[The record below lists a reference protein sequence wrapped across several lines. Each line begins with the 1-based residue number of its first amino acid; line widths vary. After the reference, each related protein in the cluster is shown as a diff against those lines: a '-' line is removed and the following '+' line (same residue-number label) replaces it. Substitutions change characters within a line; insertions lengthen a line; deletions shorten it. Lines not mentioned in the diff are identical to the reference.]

1 MMKNYASYS
10 FSRSVTRHE
19 HFARRDLLSLQH
31 RRGEPVDALAKQV
44 IEAKEAVKRNH
55 WLLVDSFVES
65 RSGTTAEGRREY
77 LRLFDQMQSDQFDVI
92 VIKSQ
97 DRLMRNT
104 KDWYVFI
111 ERMQKNGKQLYLY
124 LENKFYSPEDALI
137 SGIKAIMA
145 EEYSR
150 ELSKKI
156 NNAHRHRQKNGGRMM
171 LTNKPTH

>member
-1 MMKNYASYS
+1 M
-10 FSRSVTRHE
+10 
-19 HFARRDLLSLQH
+19 
-31 RRGEPVDALAKQV
+31 
-44 IEAKEAVKRNH
+44 
-55 WLLVDSFVES
+55 ES

-171 LTNKPTH
+171 LTNKTYALKKEPDGSVTVIEEQAEVVREIYRLCAAGYGSRVIANFVAGKGHPQ

>member
-1 MMKNYASYS
+1 
-10 FSRSVTRHE
+10 
-19 HFARRDLLSLQH
+19 
-31 RRGEPVDALAKQV
+31 
-44 IEAKEAVKRNH
+44 
-55 WLLVDSFVES
+55 
-65 RSGTTAEGRREY
+65 
-77 LRLFDQMQSDQFDVI
+77 
-92 VIKSQ
+92 
-97 DRLMRNT
+97 MRNT

-171 LTNKPTH
+171 LTNKTYALKKEPDGSVTVI